1 MYLFLLGFEIL
12 SALGFRYFFLQK
24 TFSINCYLTR
34 HKSWEYL
41 CCNVFFDHR
50 TEIFKALSD
59 GPSLGIE
66 LSVQSRVIFAIDS
79 FFIGQMFPCA

>member
-1 MYLFLLGFEIL
+1 MLWGLGISFYRRLSLLTVTSRDTNPGN
-12 SALGFRYFFLQK
+12 
-24 TFSINCYLTR
+24 TF
-34 HKSWEYL
+34 
-41 CCNVFFDHR
+41 VAMFFFDHR